1 YGHVKRMSHI
11 EGTKIVA
18 ICDTHDE
25 VLERSAQ
32 YLVDKGVEKPALY
45 SGGERAYQQMLAR
58 DDIDIVIISTP
69 WAWHAPMAID
79 TMNSA
84 KHAFVEVP
92 LALTVDEM
100 WQIVDTAERT
110 QKNCMMM

>member
-1 YGHVKRMSHI
+1 M
-11 EGTKIVA
+11 
-18 ICDTHDE
+18 
-25 VLERSAQ
+25 LERAAN
-32 YLVDKGVEKPALY
+32 YLVDKGIAKPALY
-45 SGGERAYQQMLAR
+45 TGTERAYQQMLER
-58 DDIDIVIISTP
+58 QDIDIVIISTP

-110 QKNCMMM
+110 QKIA